1 MMIKPRSKSNQTPIL
16 TPALPSNMTT
26 VLSASVDSHTS
37 VCYAAPPHTDLTG
50 VTRAGLAGHA
60 GPNVH
65 RQTEAVLVQVQRPAV
80 HLILVIG
87 EIEHVLRKNRSSK

>member
-1 MMIKPRSKSNQTPIL
+1 MMIKPRSKPNQTPIL

-26 VLSASVDSHTS
+26 VISDSVDSHTS
-37 VCYAAPPHTDLTG
+37 VCYAAPPHTDLTT
-50 VTRAGLAGHA
+50 VTRAGQAGHA

-65 RQTEAVLVQVQRPAV
+65 RQTEAVLIQVQRQAV

-87 EIEHVLRKNRSSK
+87 EIEHVLLMNRSSK